1 VSPRKAWPLGTY
13 KRAGRKG
20 AAAANRNELYSLFI
34 IITAMMLSTLKLTT
48 LTGIGREEEKKLS
61 LILTYLIELP
71 EASEFI
77 HPVDWE
83 GTLTHM

>member
-1 VSPRKAWPLGTY
+1 
-13 KRAGRKG
+13 
-20 AAAANRNELYSLFI
+20 
-34 IITAMMLSTLKLTT
+34 MMLSTLKLTT

-83 GTLTHM
+83 GTHTQRQNSNSTITPSW